1 MGRLFDAVAALVGF
15 VGEMSFEGQAAI
27 WLENLARPA
36 TPQSPYPFPHLDPR
50 PLLQALISDRIAGRP
65 IAEIAAAFHA
75 ALALATVDQ
84 VRKFCVENKT
94 KTVVFSG
101 GVFQNELLLEAIT
114 EGLGQM
120 PGIRLLMNQLVP
132 ANDGGIC
139 VGQAALVAASLPGSQ
154 NGKQKTEN

>member
-1 MGRLFDAVAALVGF
+1 M
-15 VGEMSFEGQAAI
+15 
-27 WLENLARPA
+27 
-36 TPQSPYPFPHLDPR
+36 
-50 PLLQALISDRIAGRP
+50 
-65 IAEIAAAFHA
+65 AAAFHA

-114 EGLGQM
+114 EGLGLV

-139 VGQAALVAASLPGSQ
+139 VGQAALVSASLPGSQ
-154 NGKQKTEN
+154 H